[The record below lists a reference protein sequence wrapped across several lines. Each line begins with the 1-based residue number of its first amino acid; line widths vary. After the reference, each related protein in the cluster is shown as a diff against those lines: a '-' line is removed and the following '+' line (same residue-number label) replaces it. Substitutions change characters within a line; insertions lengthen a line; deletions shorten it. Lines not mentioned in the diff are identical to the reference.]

1 MQRWN
6 DQMKI
11 GILGISP
18 GAGAGFL
25 CVCLAKA
32 LVAAGGGK
40 GRAGAAATAA
50 VLELGNGG
58 LYERLAMDKR
68 FAEGGY
74 FDFHGAAAA
83 DRSVRGR
90 GNWSGGIN
98 WMLRNDA
105 IELDLCQRMRLLH
118 NAEGDFVFCRLSG
131 VPEEELRRLLPEMD
145 RVVAVVDPL
154 PSALLQGYGQLCE
167 LRGSELPVTYVVNK
181 MNAGVDRRQLHAFL
195 NLGRP
200 LEVLMLPAEVLYA
213 AEYAGRTVY
222 DLPNGRAALEPGCAA
237 VLETLLG
244 RRPGKS

>member
-105 IELDLCQRMRLLH
+105 IELDLYRRMRLLH
-118 NAEGDFVFCRLSG
+118 NAEGDVVFCRMSG
-131 VPEEELRRLLPEMD
+131 VPEEEVRRLLPEMD
-145 RVVAVVDPL
+145 RIVAVVDPL
-154 PSALLQGYGQLCE
+154 PSALLQGYGKLCE
-167 LRGSELPVTYVVNK
+167 LRATERPVTYVVNK
-181 MNAGVDRRQLHAFL
+181 MNAGVDRRQLLGFL

-200 LEVLMLPAEVLYA
+200 LEIPALPAEVAYA

-222 DLPNGRAALEPGCAA
+222 DLPKGRAALEPGCAA
-237 VLETLLG
+237 LLEALLG
-244 RRPGKS
+244 RRPGQA